1 MYINST
7 SIKELEESLCQI
19 FEIDNDKLNND
30 LSNLARNSNDD
41 DIDDKVEKYI
51 QQNIIHKPDNV
62 LLFHLSR
69 RLDTATEDYRG
80 LSLVNLLTTKN
91 KFSEFFE
98 KYDITYKLENG
109 RIEVY
114 KRKNKIY
121 IDEKNDANFYIMKR
135 LGYFKNNIDFCFN
148 GFIVNPLIGDNIYNT
163 SLSEAPEFIINISKL
178 LNNKNILK
186 DYQSN
191 SKYYCYKYL
200 IPINEIILD
209 YKTELNNE
217 EKIIYMIKKY
227 IMLFINYRIFS
238 NKEKTNTEIIGS
250 LSENEDLLSEYYID
264 KIIIEK

>member
-30 LSNLARNSNDD
+30 LSNLANNSND
-41 DIDDKVEKYI
+41 DIDDKVDKYI

-69 RLDTATEDYRG
+69 RLDCAAEDYRG

-91 KFSEFFE
+91 KFSDFFK
-98 KYDITYKLENG
+98 KYNITYKLENE
-109 RIEVY
+109 RIEIY

-121 IDEKNDANFYIMKR
+121 IDEKNNANFYIMKR

-148 GFIVNPLIGDNIYNT
+148 GFIVNPLIGDNIYNA

-178 LNNKNILK
+178 LNNENILR

-209 YKTELNNE
+209 YKTTLNNE
-217 EKIIYMIKKY
+217 EKIMYMIKKY
-227 IMLFINYRIFS
+227 IMLFIDYQIFNNQS
-238 NKEKTNTEIIGS
+238 KTNTEIIGNLPENKD
-250 LSENEDLLSEYYID
+250 LSSEYYID
-264 KIIIEK
+264 KVIIEK